1 METLEPRTP
10 INETV
15 FNEMD
20 GNLEKGGR
28 RSHVIITLATI
39 FNIATASVLFLFASF
54 DITKS

>member
-28 RSHVIITLATI
+28 CHNNTQATS
-39 FNIATASVLFLFASF
+39 FNIATASVLFLFVSF
-54 DITKS
+54 DMTKS